1 MSIASEISRINQN
14 IAAAYTA
21 CSEKG
26 STMPAAQNSDHL
38 PDTISSIHQ
47 GDNTDII
54 SKYVNFIDV
63 DGTILYSYTE
73 AEVQQLTELPSL
85 PIRDG
90 YIYQEWNWTLAEI
103 QSYGF
108 PLTVGAVRVPSDGKT
123 HLTLELIEGDDLTV
137 SIPFYEGT
145 GREVSID
152 WGDGTSVVCTSSPAV
167 HTFASYGRYVVRADS
182 NDYFMLNS
190 STSAYFKLKLKLSK
204 AEFGLRSKIKS
215 GVLSAGYALRLVSI
229 PKEITYIEANAFQ
242 ECRSLTAIVFPSN
255 VTGIQNYAFAECSAL
270 RMISFPGRNLSE
282 IGISAFADNDSVR
295 CISLPESITLIERQ
309 TFRACRALEHIALP
323 HTIAELNSGAL
334 QANVH
339 LRKVDLSAFTSVPR
353 ALDSNTFYGAPQ
365 DCVLYVRNAAMLSA
379 FQSATNWSVDA
390 DKMQIGG
397 KYAEI

>member
-21 CSEKG
+21 CSDKG
-26 STMPAAQNSDHL
+26 ATMPAAQNSDHL

-108 PLTVGAVRVPSDGKT
+108 PLTVVAVRVPSDGKT

-190 STSAYFKLKLKLSK
+190 STSAYVKLKLKLSK

-215 GVLSAGYALRLVSI
+215 GVLSAGYYGYALTKVTI
-229 PKEITYIEANAFQ
+229 ENGINEIGADAFRD
-242 ECRSLTAIVFPSN
+242 CRSLTAIKIPNSVTRFGTGVFMSAN
-255 VTGIQNYAFAECSAL
+255 VLGELDMT
-270 RMISFPGRNLSE
+270 SFTDP
-282 IGISAFADNDSVR
+282 
-295 CISLPESITLIERQ
+295 
-309 TFRACRALEHIALP
+309 
-323 HTIAELNSGAL
+323 LNIPTVSGA
-334 QANVH
+334 N
-339 LRKVDLSAFTSVPR
+339 
-353 ALDSNTFYGAPQ
+353 
-365 DCVLYVRNAAMLSA
+365 MLSGTPSYLKIYVANQEMLNA
-379 FQSATNWSVDA
+379 FSSATNWSA
-390 DKMQIGG
+390 HAAKMMIKGAG
-397 KYAEI
+397 V

>member
-21 CSEKG
+21 CSDKG
-26 STMPAAQNSDHL
+26 ATMPAAQNSDHL

-137 SIPFYEGT
+137 SIPFYEEA

-182 NDYFMLNS
+182 NDYFMLNV
-190 STSAYFKLKLKLSK
+190 STYQQKLKLKLSK

-215 GVLSAGYALRLVSI
+215 GVLSESCALRLVSI
-229 PKEITYIEANAFQ
+229 PKEITIIEANAFQ
-242 ECRSLTAIVFPSN
+242 DCKLLTAIVFPSN
-255 VTGIQNYAFAECSAL
+255 VTGIQNYAFNGCETL

-282 IGISAFADNDSVR
+282 IGSGAFANNYSVR
-295 CISLPESITLIERQ
+295 CISLPESLTIVGSFV
-309 TFRACRALEHIALP
+309 FRVCRSLEHIALP
-323 HTIAELNSGAL
+323 HTIVELQSGAF
-334 QANVH
+334 QANIN

-353 ALDSNTFYGAPQ
+353 AEGSNTFFGAPQ